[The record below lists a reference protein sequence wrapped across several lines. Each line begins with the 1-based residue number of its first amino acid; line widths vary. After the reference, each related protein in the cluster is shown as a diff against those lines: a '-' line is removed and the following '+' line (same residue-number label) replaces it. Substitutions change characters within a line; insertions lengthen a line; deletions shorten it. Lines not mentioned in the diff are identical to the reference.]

1 MVRATINPPSDP
13 DTLERL
19 EEITHRLKKRYKRRA
34 PKQPESTTDPL
45 DGLIETIL
53 SQQNVDVVT
62 HRMFM
67 ALKRAF
73 PNWKHAL
80 EAGPH
85 IIQAVL
91 EESRGGLSRIK
102 ADYIHRVLVGLM
114 ESRGELSLEFLR
126 DLPDQKIRALLEELP
141 GVGKKT
147 ASCVLMF
154 DLGRAAM
161 PVDTHIHRI
170 ARRLHFVPDKTDAVQ
185 TEAWFDA
192 ALPKN
197 WKYRWEFHVNTID
210 HGRQTCR
217 SQRPRCHDCVLAD
230 LCPSAMP
237 WEPETKHGT

>member
-1 MVRATINPPSDP
+1 VKSTVKPTVQP

-19 EEITHRLKKRYKRRA
+19 EEITRRLKKRYKRRA
-34 PKQPESTTDPL
+34 PKRTESTTDPL

-62 HRMFM
+62 HRMFL
-67 ALKRAF
+67 ALKRSF
-73 PNWKHAL
+73 PSWKHAL

-85 IIQAVL
+85 LIQAVL

-102 ADYIHRVLVGLM
+102 ANYIHRLLVRLM
-114 ESRGELSLEFLR
+114 ESRNELSLEFLR
-126 DLPDQKIRALLEELP
+126 DLPDLEVRTLLEALP
-141 GVGKKT
+141 GVGTKS

-170 ARRLHFVPDKTDAVQ
+170 ACRLRFVPDQTDAVQ

-192 ALPKN
+192 ALPKH
-197 WKYRWEFHVNTID
+197 WKQRWEFHVNTID

-217 SQRPRCHDCVLAD
+217 SQRPRCHECVLAD
-230 LCPSAMP
+230 LCPSAVS
-237 WEPETKHGT
+237 WEPEIRHGT

>member
-1 MVRATINPPSDP
+1 MQNG
-13 DTLERL
+13 RL
-19 EEITHRLKKRYKRRA
+19 EEIARRLKRRYGRRA
-34 PKQPESTTDPL
+34 PQKPGSSAESSTDPL

-62 HRMFM
+62 HRMFL

-73 PNWKHAL
+73 PTWQLAL

-85 IIQAVL
+85 VIQAVL

-102 ADYIHRVLVGLM
+102 ADYIHRVLTALM
-114 ESRGELSLEFLR
+114 VEYGELSLGFLR
-126 DLPDQKIRALLEELP
+126 DLPDAKIRSTLEALP
-141 GVGKKT
+141 GVGMKT

-170 ARRLHFVPDKTDAVQ
+170 ARRLGLVEDKANAVQ
-185 TEAWFDA
+185 TEQWFDT
-192 ALPKN
+192 ALPRG
-197 WKYRWEFHVNTID
+197 WKYRWEFHVNAIA
-210 HGRQTCR
+210 HGRETCR
-217 SQRPRCHDCVLAD
+217 SQRPRCLECVLSD

-237 WEPETKHGT
+237 WEPN